1 MIRLFEKLSAPGSI
15 EDAYSKAR
23 QQAERGRWGDALE
36 TLLASLLV
44 SHAREQSYSAA
55 VMLLTDALER
65 AGEHRAALSAAWY
78 TGDVSHQTKLLERVP
93 AVDRART
100 FMSWAEADAS
110 QRAKHFKRAAGELEQ
125 AGQLARAAVCNERAN
140 DVNAARA
147 LWSRL
152 AQLVD
157 SARSDRY
164 AAGLCR
170 FNLARMCRLANDA
183 RGAREATM
191 AAVHRLEEAADRFES
206 MGQRE
211 RAFDCYHVLI
221 EIGSATDTFEHVLEG
236 CVNAIRVLTE
246 DNLRYHALRLYE
258 HAIKL
263 ASFAGEHSAAATLC
277 REMTDYARRQG
288 LHRVASRGTLT
299 QAELWASVAEQTA
312 KRQGPTNLVENA
324 LVAGLLAQAEAG
336 QYTKVGQIY
345 SQLAAL
351 DVESSRREHYAR
363 AAKRYTDA
371 RDTPIDA
378 SLRDERLGEH
388 VGPPDVWHVDLLEW
402 EARGS
407 ASEAC
412 ANVLL
417 DPSEDSDR
425 ITRRT
430 ALVARLAAL
439 GAENAPPGQAAKA
452 QSIVAEQL
460 APIGLY
466 GVLSPLETLYGSD
479 LPGVRL
485 AAVRAL
491 SRYYY
496 KRTFITLE
504 RALVDPD
511 PGVVKEAVAALERL
525 RFDHAFDPLSRIYR
539 SSTRLDAR
547 LAALRSIA
555 RIDALEAAELVL
567 GVLEHGGPEERQ
579 VVADA
584 LKAGR
589 GNRFVEVARAAF
601 PDASR
606 ELKAT
611 LSDVLR
617 ARGLSL

>member
-1 MIRLFEKLSAPGSI
+1 VIQLFEGLTAPGSI

-23 QQAERGRWGDALE
+23 AHAERGRWGDALE
-36 TLLASLLV
+36 TLLGALLV
-44 SHAREQSYSAA
+44 THAREQSYAVV
-55 VMLLTDALER
+55 VMLLIDALER
-65 AGEHRAALSAAWY
+65 AGDHRAALSAAWY
-78 TGDVSHQTKLLERVP
+78 TGDLSRQQRLLERVP

-100 FMSWAEADAS
+100 LMQWAEGDSS
-110 QRAKHFKRAAGELEQ
+110 QRAKLYKRAAAELEHS
-125 AGQLARAAVCNERAN
+125 GLLVRAAVCNERAN
-140 DVNAARA
+140 DPGAARA
-147 LWSRL
+147 LWARL
-152 AQLVD
+152 AQLLD
-157 SARSDRY
+157 GARSDRY

-170 FNLARMCRLANDA
+170 FNLARMCRQEGDPK
-183 RGAREATM
+183 GAHEATV

-236 CVNAIRVLTE
+236 VVNAIRVLSE

-258 HAIKL
+258 HGIKL
-263 ASFAGEHSAAATLC
+263 AGLAGEHSAAATLC
-277 REMTDYARRQG
+277 REMTEYARRQG
-288 LHRVASRGTLT
+288 LHRVAARGTLT
-299 QAELWASVAEQTA
+299 QADLWASVAERTA
-312 KRQGPTNLVENA
+312 ARQGPTHLVENA

-351 DVESSRREHYAR
+351 EIESSRREHYAR
-363 AAKRYTDA
+363 AARRYATASDA
-371 RDTPIDA
+371 PIDA

-388 VGPPDVWHVDLLEW
+388 VGPPEVWHVDLLEW
-402 EARGS
+402 EERGS
-407 ASEAC
+407 AAEAC
-412 ANVLL
+412 ADVLL
-417 DPSEDSDR
+417 DPSEDADR

-430 ALVARLAAL
+430 ALVGRLAAL
-439 GAENAPPGQAAKA
+439 AAEAAPSGQKAKA
-452 QSIVAEQL
+452 LGLVADHL

-466 GVLSPLETLYGSD
+466 VLLASLEALYGSD
-479 LPGVRL
+479 LPSVRHS
-485 AAVRAL
+485 AVRAL

-496 KRTFITLE
+496 KRTFVTLE
-504 RALVDPD
+504 RALVDAD
-511 PGVVKEAVAALERL
+511 AGVVKEAVAALERL

-539 SSTRLDAR
+539 SSPRLDAR

-567 GVLEHGGPEERQ
+567 GVLEHGGPEERDT
-579 VVADA
+579 VVTA

-589 GNRFVEVARAAF
+589 GNRFVEVARSAF

-606 ELKAT
+606 QLKAT

-617 ARGLSL
+617 ARGLTL

>member
-1 MIRLFEKLSAPGSI
+1 MIRLFERLTAPGSI

-23 QQAERGRWGDALE
+23 QQAERGRWDDALE

-55 VMLLTDALER
+55 VMLMTDALER

-78 TGDVSHQTKLLERVP
+78 TGDLSRQSQLIERVP
-93 AVDRART
+93 PVDRART
-100 FMSWAEADAS
+100 WMQWAEGDSS
-110 QRAKHFKRAAGELEQ
+110 QRAKLFKRAAAELEG
-125 AGQLARAAVCNERAN
+125 AGLLVRAAVCYERAE
-140 DVNAARA
+140 DVTAART

-157 SARSDRY
+157 GARSDRY

-170 FNLARMCRLANDA
+170 FNLARMCRQAKDA
-183 RGAREATM
+183 RGAREATI

-236 CVNAIRVLTE
+236 CVNAIRILAE

-263 ASFAGEHSAAATLC
+263 AGFAGEHSAAATLC
-277 REMTDYARRQG
+277 REMTEYARRQG
-288 LHRVASRGTLT
+288 LHRVAARGTLN
-299 QAELWASVAEQTA
+299 QADLWASVAEQTA
-312 KRQGPTNLVENA
+312 SRSGPVHLVENA
-324 LVAGLLAQAEAG
+324 LVAALLAQAEAG
-336 QYTKVGQIY
+336 QYTKVGQLY
-345 SQLAAL
+345 AQLAAL
-351 DVESSRREHYAR
+351 DVESSRRAHYAR
-363 AAKRYTDA
+363 AAKRYTEA
-371 RDTPIDA
+371 RDAPVDA
-378 SLRDERLGEH
+378 TLRDERLGEH

-402 EARGS
+402 EGRGS
-407 ASEAC
+407 AAEAC
-412 ANVLL
+412 ADVLL

-425 ITRRT
+425 ITRRY
-430 ALVARLAAL
+430 ALVGRLAAL
-439 GAENAPPGQAAKA
+439 AAESAQPGEKAKA
-452 QSIVAEQL
+452 QAIVAEQL

-466 GVLSPLETLYGSD
+466 GVLSPLETLFGSD
-479 LPGVRL
+479 LPSVRL
-485 AAVRAL
+485 AAVRSL

-496 KRTFITLE
+496 KRTFVTLE

-511 PGVVKEAVAALERL
+511 AGVVKEAVAALERL
-525 RFDHAFDPLSRIYR
+525 RFDHAFDPLARIYR
-539 SSTRLDAR
+539 TSTRLDAR

-555 RIDALEAAELVL
+555 RIDAVEAAELVL
-567 GVLEHGGPEERQ
+567 GVLEHGGPEEREA
-579 VVADA
+579 VATA

-589 GNRFVEVARAAF
+589 GARFVDAARAAF
-601 PDASR
+601 PDAPPA
-606 ELKAT
+606 LKAT